1 MWCSLIWQ
9 GRISNQIIQ
18 GVIIMINLLKRLTKK
33 AFNQLGMDVVRLSKS
48 PAHSLLGLRNLP
60 IKTVIDV
67 GANTGQFAKMIS
79 RVFPKAHIYCF
90 EPLPEP
96 FAKLSKWAEQYGG
109 GRVAVFNIALGQSEG
124 EVEMLAHLDHS
135 PSSSLLETTKAC
147 EMIYPFTQNQAKVK
161 VKLTTLDKALSQY
174 INSFTSDTL
183 IKLDVQ
189 GYEDRVIKGGNETLR
204 KARACILEINLDLL
218 YENQADFKEILSLL
232 YELGYR
238 YAGNLDQSYAADGH
252 VIFIDALFLK

>member
-1 MWCSLIWQ
+1 M
-9 GRISNQIIQ
+9 ISF
-18 GVIIMINLLKRLTKK
+18 LKRLIKK
-33 AFNQLGMDVVRLSKS
+33 AFNQIGVDIIRLSNS

-79 RVFPKAHIYCF
+79 SVFPKAHIYCF

-96 FAKLSKWAEQYGG
+96 FTKLKKWTEKNTG
-109 GRVAVFNIALGQSEG
+109 GRGGCTVFNVALGQNEG

-135 PSSSLLETTKAC
+135 PSSSLLETTEVC
-147 EMIYPFTQNQAKVK
+147 ETIYPFTQKQAKVK
-161 VKLTTLDKALSQY
+161 VKLTTLDKVSSQY

-189 GYEDRVIKGGNETLR
+189 GYEDRVIRGGTETFR
-204 KARACILEINLDLL
+204 KARACILEINLDSL
-218 YENQADFKEILSLL
+218 YENQANFKEILSLL

-238 YAGNLDQSYAADGH
+238 YAGNLDQSYADDGH

>member
-1 MWCSLIWQ
+1 
-9 GRISNQIIQ
+9 
-18 GVIIMINLLKRLTKK
+18 MINFLKRLTKK
-33 AFNQLGMDVVRLSKS
+33 AFNQIGVDIIRLSNS

-79 RVFPKAHIYCF
+79 GVFPKAHIYCF

-96 FAKLSKWAEQYGG
+96 FTKLNKWAEQYEGG
-109 GRVAVFNIALGQSEG
+109 VDVFNMALGQSEG
-124 EVEMLAHLDHS
+124 EVEMWAHLDHS
-135 PSSSLLETTKAC
+135 PSSSLLKTTEINET
-147 EMIYPFTQNQAKVK
+147 IYPFTQKQAKVK
-161 VKLTTLDKALSQY
+161 VKLTTLDKASSQY
-174 INSFTSDTL
+174 ISSFTSDTL

-189 GYEDRVIKGGNETLR
+189 GYEDRVIKGGNETFR

-218 YENQADFKEILSLL
+218 YENQAGFKEILFLL

-238 YAGNLDQSYAADGH
+238 YAGNLNQSYADDGH
-252 VIFIDALFLK
+252 VIFIDAVFLK